1 METHYIFTTG
11 GVVSSL
17 GKGLT
22 AASLATVLRARGFS
36 VVMQKLDPYINVDPG
51 TMSPLQHGEVFVTED
66 GAETD
71 LDLGHYER
79 FNGVDTDRT
88 SNYTTGRIYTNV
100 LEKERRGDY
109 LGATIQVVPHITN
122 EIKDAIRTNEG
133 KADFAIVEIGGT
145 VGDIESPAFYE
156 AIRQY
161 AYEAG
166 RDRCLFMHLT
176 LVPYLK
182 AAGELKT
189 KPTQH
194 SVKEL
199 LKLGIQADVLVCRAE
214 REIPEHELDKIA
226 LFAGIPK
233 NHVIGCPD
241 SDSIYRV
248 PIALHE
254 AGLDKAI
261 LSYFRMRSPKPN
273 LKDWARFAD
282 LYSNPANKV
291 TSSVVGKYVSL
302 EDAYKSLN
310 EALVHGGIANNVGV
324 KIDFVDSEALEKL
337 SEKEL
342 KTRFAKSDA
351 ILVPG
356 GFGNRGT
363 EGKIKAIEYARK
375 DHVPY
380 FGICLGMQMAV
391 IEYARNVL
399 NLKDVGSTEFLKE
412 GESVKNPVIGLMT
425 EWETK
430 GGKTKRSKKA
440 DLGGTMRLGAYPCA
454 LEKGTLAHG
463 IYNAKE
469 ISERHR
475 HRYEF
480 NINYKAKLEK
490 KGMIFSGM
498 SPDGLLTEIVEL
510 KDHPWFLAA
519 QFHPEFKSRP
529 QKPHPLFSSFIKAA
543 LVRQINGK
551 APPEEPGLFAAC

>member
-1 METHYIFTTG
+1 MDTHYIFTTG

-36 VVMQKLDPYINVDPG
+36 VVMQKLDPYINIDPG

-79 FNGVDTDRT
+79 FNGVNTDKT
-88 SNYTTGRIYTNV
+88 SNYTTGRIYMNV

-166 RDRCLFMHLT
+166 RHRCLFMHLT

-214 REIPEHELDKIA
+214 RDIPEHELDKIA

-248 PIALHE
+248 PIALHN
-254 AGLDKAI
+254 AGLDEAI
-261 LSYFRMRSPKPN
+261 LDYFRLGAPKPN
-273 LKDWARFAD
+273 LKDWAQFAD
-282 LYSNPANKV
+282 LYANPSNKV
-291 TSSVVGKYVSL
+291 NISVVGKYVSL

-324 KIDFVDSEALEKL
+324 DINFVDSEAIESL
-337 SEKEL
+337 SEKEFD
-342 KTRFAKSDA
+342 KVFSKSDA

-363 EGKIKAIEYARK
+363 EGKIRAIEYARK
-375 DHVPY
+375 NHVPY

-391 IEYARNVL
+391 VEYARNVL
-399 NLKDVGSTEFLKE
+399 GLKDVGSTEFLND
-412 GESVKNPVIGLMT
+412 GESLKNPVIGLMT

-430 GGKTKRSKKA
+430 SGKTKRSKET

-454 LEKGTLAHG
+454 LERGTLAQR
-463 IYNAKE
+463 IYGTSK

-480 NINYKAKLEK
+480 NANYKEKLEK
-490 KGMIFSGM
+490 KGLVFSGM
-498 SPDGLLTEIVEL
+498 SPDGRLAEIVEL

-529 QKPHPLFSSFIKAA
+529 QKPHPLFASFIEAA
-543 LVRQINGK
+543 LIRQINGK
-551 APPEEPGLFAAC
+551 APPEEPGLFALG